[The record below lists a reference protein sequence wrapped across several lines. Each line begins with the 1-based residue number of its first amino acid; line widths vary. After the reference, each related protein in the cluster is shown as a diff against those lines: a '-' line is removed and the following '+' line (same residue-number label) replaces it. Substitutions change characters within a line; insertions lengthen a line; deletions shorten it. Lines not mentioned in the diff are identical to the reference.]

1 MTQPTIIDT
10 VSNVLRNSSEYL
22 DLQQIISAADLPE
35 SAVKAVLRV
44 LAAAGQIDHIAGAG
58 RRPTRYGWLS
68 STKPVVP
75 PAPLGIEPP
84 QEDPAQP
91 ETAKLVWA
99 DPDEPEAPG
108 EPVPVGVTLDA
119 LRDDIA
125 TTLRTSGI
133 AAFAHVSAESDLA
146 LAVAGLVEEYRK
158 AQTQPVPT
166 EPEELQGAAYL
177 VKASKRKPRITRDKD
192 AACAAALAAARS
204 GSRRAEVFA
213 LYPIGAAK
221 RGAEW
226 SEAL

>member
-68 STKPVVP
+68 SAKPVVP
-75 PAPLGIEPP
+75 PAAEPVALAP
-84 QEDPAQP
+84 
-91 ETAKLVWA
+91 A

-108 EPVPVGVTLDA
+108 EPEPAGVTLDA

-125 TTLRTSGI
+125 TTLRTRGI
-133 AAFAHVSAESDLA
+133 AAFANVNAESDLA
-146 LAVAGLVEEYRK
+146 MAVAGLVEEYRK
-158 AQTQPVPT
+158 AQTQPVPA
-166 EPEELQGAAYL
+166 EPEEQQAGAYL
-177 VKASKRKPRITRDKD
+177 VRIPKRKPRITRDAG
-192 AACAAALAAARS
+192 AARAAALAAARN
-204 GSRRAEVFA
+204 GSARAEVFA
-213 LYPIGAAK
+213 LIPVGAAK
-221 RGAEW
+221 PGAEW
-226 SEAL
+226 NAAL

>member
-1 MTQPTIIDT
+1 MTAHPAIVET
-10 VSNVLRNSSEYL
+10 VADVLRSSSEYL
-22 DLQQIISAADLPE
+22 DLPQVVKAADAPQD
-35 SAVKAVLRV
+35 AVKAVLRV

-58 RRPTRYGWLS
+58 RRPTRYGWLAS
-68 STKPVVP
+68 AKPVVLP
-75 PAPLGIEPP
+75 EAEPIEPT
-84 QEDPAQP
+84 Q
-91 ETAKLVWA
+91 A

-108 EPVPVGVTLDA
+108 EPEPAGVTLDA

-133 AAFAHVSAESDLA
+133 AAFAHVNAESDLA
-146 LAVAGLVEEYRK
+146 LAVAGLVEECRK
-158 AQTQPVPT
+158 AQTQPVPAD
-166 EPEELQGAAYL
+166 PEEPQAGAYL

-213 LYPIGAAK
+213 LHPIGAA
-221 RGAEW
+221 RPGAEW

>member
-1 MTQPTIIDT
+1 MNAQPTIVET
-10 VSNVLRNSSEYL
+10 VSDVLRTSTEYL
-22 DLQQIISAADLPE
+22 DLQQIVKAAGQPE

-68 STKPVVP
+68 SAKPVVP
-75 PAPLGIEPP
+75 AAPSAEPEPP
-84 QEDPAQP
+84 SPGQP
-91 ETAKLVWA
+91 DDSDLVDAGWHSV
-99 DPDEPEAPG
+99 PSQ
-108 EPVPVGVTLDA
+108 PVPSAVTLDA

-125 TTLRTSGI
+125 TTLRMSGI
-133 AAFAHVSAESDLA
+133 AAFANVSSESDLA

-158 AQTQPVPT
+158 AQMRPVPT
-166 EPEELQGAAYL
+166 EPGEPQGAAYL

-213 LYPIGAAK
+213 LHPIGAAK